1 MEHKEGRKVM
11 EEFVRKT
18 NEALEGK
25 TIVSAKVDGF
35 GIELTLDDG
44 NKFLYSAADGGYSS
58 WDFFDR
64 NE

>member
-1 MEHKEGRKVM
+1 M